1 MTKTLLASQWKKLL
15 HNRSLWIILLV
26 YTGICVATPFMASW
40 QRPGSG
46 WRDFFCE
53 LYDTGL
59 WMGGCSFTA
68 AFLIGKEFSQKTIH
82 HDICLGYRR
91 GDILLSRALVF
102 FLTVLVMVL
111 ILVLSTI
118 LGTASRVGWGDA
130 SFSYSAS
137 ALFAGLIMDLGISSL
152 LFLFAFLS
160 RKTGIALAAGILY
173 SFVAE
178 GYLDNIRNVGG
189 PLSCLP
195 SVKAAQFRFL
205 FTNGH
210 FVPLGSLWTAAASA
224 MILLAVC
231 ICLSA
236 RLFLRQDLR

>member
-15 HNRSLWIILLV
+15 HNRSFWIILLV

-40 QRPGSG
+40 QKLGCG
-46 WRDFFCE
+46 WREFFCE

-68 AFLIGKEFSQKTIH
+68 AFLIGKEFSQKTIY
-82 HDICLGYRR
+82 HDISLGYRR
-91 GDILLSRALVF
+91 DGILLSRALVF
-102 FLTVLVMVL
+102 FPSVLVMVF
-111 ILVLSTI
+111 ILVLATI
-118 LGTASRVGWGDA
+118 LGTTSRVGWGYA
-130 SFSYSAS
+130 GLAYSAS
-137 ALFAGLIMDLGISSL
+137 ALFAGLTMDLGISSL
-152 LFLFAFLS
+152 LFLFAFLC
-160 RKTGIALAAGILY
+160 RKTSVTLAAGILY

-178 GYLDNIRNVGG
+178 GYFDNIRNVGG

-195 SVKAAQFRFL
+195 SVKAAHFRFL

-210 FVPLGSLWTAAASA
+210 FVPLGDLWTASA
-224 MILLAVC
+224 MAVTLFAVC
-231 ICLSA
+231 FFLSR